1 MNKPS
6 GREAFAHAEQFF
18 ASSHPIAE
26 HALASSKEFYE
37 KTAAIAQES
46 AKIVSEIADAAW
58 ANTKIL
64 NEKALQNMTANLSAA
79 LTVAQEVAAAKSIYD
94 IGRIQAE
101 YIQKSAGDATEQA
114 REFFGLSSQ
123 ATQRVLEMVHAAAA
137 KSFKPIN

>member
-6 GREAFAHAEQFF
+6 GKETFAHAEQFF
-18 ASSHPIAE
+18 ASSQPIAE
-26 HALASSKEFYE
+26 HAVASSKEFCE

-46 AKIVSEIADAAW
+46 AKTVSEIVDAAW

-64 NEKALQNMTANLSAA
+64 NEKALQNMTVNLNAA
-79 LTVAQEVAAAKSIYD
+79 LAVAQEVAGAKSIYD

-101 YIQKSAGDATEQA
+101 YVQKSAGHATEQA
-114 REFFGLSSQ
+114 REFFDLSRQ
-123 ATQRVLEMVHAAAA
+123 ATQRVLETVQAAAA